1 MKYPAKNEG
10 NLLGEN
16 KLEQPRGGKGS
27 LFGSGSFSSLIGKIL
42 LYVELNLF
50 PQNIANNYAVSQ
62 HGKFYI
68 SARHMF

>member
-1 MKYPAKNEG
+1 MKYPAKKG
-10 NLLGEN
+10 NLLREN
-16 KLEQPRGGKGS
+16 KLNSREGERE
-27 LFGSGSFSSLIGKIL
+27 SGSFSSLIGKIL